1 MRALVLVTHAVALAV
16 LAGCGGP
23 PDDVARSARESRK
36 AAQPRPSSP
45 PPLAGDGQREA
56 STRDVRPSAQRPVPR
71 DLPPAG
77 LNRIP
82 PARDATV
89 PDRSTA
95 TMGASAAPAVAAAA
109 SAARPAAP
117 AIVQPHLDDA
127 QITARVRS
135 LLAAD
140 QEVGSLH
147 LDADTQDG
155 VVTLSGLVP
164 TAAARARASEV
175 AKSVKDVKLVNDQL
189 TLATG

>member
-1 MRALVLVTHAVALAV
+1 MVAAHAVALAV

-23 PDDVARSARESRK
+23 PDDVARAARESRR
-36 AAQPRPSSP
+36 ATQPRP
-45 PPLAGDGQREA
+45 A
-56 STRDVRPSAQRPVPR
+56 STSQDADARRDTATRDVRPSAQRAVPR
-71 DLPPAG
+71 DLPPVAV
-77 LNRIP
+77 NRVP
-82 PARDATV
+82 PMPAPAP
-89 PDRSTA
+89 PDRTTA
-95 TMGASAAPAVAAAA
+95 TMGASAAPAMAVPGASSAA
-109 SAARPAAP
+109 SAAA
-117 AIVQPHLDDA
+117 QQHLDDA

-140 QEVGSLH
+140 REVGPLH
-147 LDADTQDG
+147 LDADTHDG